1 MIYEILH
8 FSYPQYDGYRDACF
22 YQYCQQLSQVTAF
35 TTRELY
41 GNDLMLNY
49 FQDMWL
55 AHVEKQFLHDNK
67 DLIAQLDEP
76 DYFLNVLETY
86 IDAIY
91 DEKGVKMY
99 PSAILYEIKKQKRY
113 EKKKLV

>member
-1 MIYEILH
+1 MIHEILH
-8 FSYPQYDGYRDACF
+8 FSYPQYDGFRDACF
-22 YQYCQQLSQVTAF
+22 YEYCQQLSQVTAF
-35 TTRELY
+35 TARELY

-49 FQDMWL
+49 FQNMWL
-55 AHVEKQFLHDNK
+55 SYVEKQFLHDNK

-76 DYFLNVLETY
+76 DHFLNVFETY

-99 PSAILYEIKKQKRY
+99 PLSHFRRNQKTKEI
-113 EKKKLV
+113 

>member
-1 MIYEILH
+1 MIHEIIH
-8 FSYPQYDGYRDACF
+8 FSYSLYDSYRDACL
-22 YQYCQQLSQVTAF
+22 YQYCQQLSQVTTF
-35 TTRELY
+35 TPRELY
-41 GNDLMLNY
+41 NNDLMQNY
-49 FQDMWL
+49 FHDMWL

-76 DYFLNVLETY
+76 DHFLNVFETY

>member
-1 MIYEILH
+1 
-8 FSYPQYDGYRDACF
+8 
-22 YQYCQQLSQVTAF
+22 
-35 TTRELY
+35 
-41 GNDLMLNY
+41 MLNY
-49 FQDMWL
+49 FQNMWL
-55 AHVEKQFLHDNK
+55 SYVEKQFLHDNK

-76 DYFLNVLETY
+76 DHFLNVFETY

-99 PSAILYEIKKQKRY
+99 PSAILDEIKKQKRY